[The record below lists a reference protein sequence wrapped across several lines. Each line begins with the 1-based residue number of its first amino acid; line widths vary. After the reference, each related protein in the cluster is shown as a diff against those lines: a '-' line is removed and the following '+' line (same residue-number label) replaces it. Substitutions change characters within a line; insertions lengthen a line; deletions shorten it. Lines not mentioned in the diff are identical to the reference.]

1 MISDGLA
8 SRVNA
13 ALHARRCDGEEEE
26 WTQISACKRGFFYVQ
41 KEPAPKSFY
50 SAIFYWNQ
58 AEDEPCLQPPR
69 RTHGR
74 LGAPLLGGAEHGG
87 PQQPTAGWKTS
98 VSATH

>member
-1 MISDGLA
+1 MALQAESTLPCMLDGVMV
-8 SRVNA
+8 R
-13 ALHARRCDGEEEE
+13 
-26 WTQISACKRGFFYVQ
+26 KRSGPKYRPANGVFFYVQ

-69 RTHGR
+69 RTHRG
-74 LGAPLLGGAEHGG
+74 LGATLLGGAEHGG